1 MGLFC
6 SEMEHDAKFC
16 ADFFA
21 SCPVCLSGSIFFG
34 GGDEWRYGL
43 YDPED
48 TCLVFFETLRAVE
61 GSGCCAGRV

>member
-34 GGDEWRYGL
+34 GGMNGGMGYTILKTPVSYSSKPSER
-43 YDPED
+43 
-48 TCLVFFETLRAVE
+48 
-61 GSGCCAGRV
+61 